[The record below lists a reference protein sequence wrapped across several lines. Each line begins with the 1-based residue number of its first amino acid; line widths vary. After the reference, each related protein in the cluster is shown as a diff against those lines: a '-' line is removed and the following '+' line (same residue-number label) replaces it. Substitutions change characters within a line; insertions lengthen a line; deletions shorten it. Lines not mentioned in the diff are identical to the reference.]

1 MADAGAIPG
10 SESARLSLRAQRR
23 LADRQE
29 AWSRLVEAG
38 LAWQPDPLQ
47 PPPVSAPLLLSSPQ
61 EWTTEHLKDAA
72 LHVLR
77 VEAALREMGW
87 TLGSAPAQWAQF
99 AGCRVRWISQTA
111 LRPRKPG
118 PWPGRQA
125 FFDEFLRPLLERCPE
140 DAWWRRWR
148 RPLRG
153 LFPCGARDE
162 IAELESLVAS
172 LTPRRR
178 WAPWTAGV
186 LPLEPPGL
194 AAILAREEAL
204 RRGARL
210 IYEWRGKQAG
220 SAPLRPWQGVAW
232 VRFHES
238 EERAAA
244 DYLEHR
250 ASLGCVLPI
259 WKRCGEPMAS
269 CPRRPEADLLVA
281 TGRGNAP
288 AGGAALDH
296 FQRAIRP
303 MAPAAVIEHAGAD
316 GWEPFLAGVRREFR
330 LAWTADTGAGRRA
343 CLIERA

>member
-23 LADRQE
+23 LVEREQ
-29 AWSRLVEAG
+29 AWARLVEAG
-38 LAWQPDPLQ
+38 LAWQPDPHQ
-47 PPPVSAPLLLSSPQ
+47 PPAETALLLLSSPQ

-72 LHVLR
+72 LHVLL

-87 TLGSAPAQWAQF
+87 TLGSAAAQWVQF
-99 AGCRVRWISQTA
+99 VGCRVRWISQTA

-125 FFDEFLRPLLERCPE
+125 FFDEFLRPLLARCPD
-140 DAWWRRWR
+140 DAWWRGWR
-148 RPLRG
+148 RPLRS
-153 LFPCGARDE
+153 LLQWGARDE
-162 IAELESLVAS
+162 IAELQSLIAS

-210 IYEWRGKQAG
+210 IYEWRGKQTG
-220 SAPLRPWQGVAW
+220 SAPLRPWQGAAW

-238 EERAAA
+238 EEQAAA

-250 ASLGCVLPI
+250 ASLGCVLPL
-259 WKRCGEPMAS
+259 WNRCGEPMAC

-281 TGRGNAP
+281 TGRGNVP
-288 AGGAALDH
+288 AGGAALDL
-296 FQRAIRP
+296 FLRAIRP
-303 MAPAAVIEHAGAD
+303 MAPAAVIEHAGD
-316 GWEPFLAGVRREFR
+316 ESREQFLAVVRREFR
-330 LAWTADTGAGRRA
+330 VAWIAETGSGRRA